1 MPIRKLTVGYSP
13 SFTLTLSVALALTL
27 VGIFLMVL
35 FQAASFSDYLKR
47 NLRLQVYL
55 DRSLSPTEV
64 EAVKDKIEALGVVN
78 PEPKS
83 LTFISKDQAAK
94 EFISE
99 TGEDFY
105 QFLGENPLRDRY
117 EVSLKPELVSVEGM
131 GDVAKKISGIGGVFE
146 VKYVRNLVSA
156 VTQNL
161 SRFLFVLGLLSA
173 LLISTAVLIINN
185 TIRLALHSQRLLI
198 RSMQLVG
205 ADPWFIQRPFVVRSI
220 LQGIYAALIAGA
232 ILFGFY
238 QWLYTS
244 VPEFQAIYSPATL
257 AAIIFTLAMV
267 GAIIGGL
274 SSLFSV
280 RRLLRLSLD
289 QMY

>member
-1 MPIRKLTVGYSP
+1 MPIRKLKIGYSP
-13 SFTLTLSVALALTL
+13 SLTLTLSIALALTL
-27 VGIFLMVL
+27 VGIFLVVL

-55 DRSLSPTEV
+55 DRNMTEDQIA
-64 EAVKDKIEALGVVN
+64 AVKGKIQQMGVVS
-78 PEPKS
+78 PEANS
-83 LTFISKDQAAK
+83 LQFISKEQSAK
-94 EFISE
+94 EFIAE
-99 TGEDFY
+99 TGEDFF

-117 EVSLKPELVSVEGM
+117 EVSLKPDLVSVAGM
-131 GDVAKKISGIGGVFE
+131 DSVSQKIGRIDGVFE
-146 VKYVRNLVSA
+146 VKYVKNLVST

-205 ADPWFIQRPFVVRSI
+205 ADPWFIQRPFVIKSI
-220 LQGIYAALIAGA
+220 LQGIYAALISGA
-232 ILFGFY
+232 ILVALY

-244 VPEFQAIYSPATL
+244 VPEFQAIYSPSTL
-257 AAIIFTLAMV
+257 AIIIFALACV

-289 QMY
+289 QLY